1 VDEFEAMVAPHVG
14 ALRSYLTRLVANASD
29 ADDLVQDALVQAH
42 RKLAEFRGDSSFKTW
57 LFAIATRL
65 GLTHLRTRKRWP
77 VTTQL
82 ETHERCHRDPAFL
95 AKLGGE
101 LAQPEFRYEVA
112 EHVAYCFACVGRMLE
127 PDVSAAVLL
136 VEVFGL
142 AASEAAKA
150 LDVTESVLRHKL
162 AAGRREMTDAFDGL
176 CALVNKGGACHQ
188 CSELREVSPPDRRG
202 DAPPDLSGDL
212 KRRLAIV
219 RDADA
224 VGGPTARLH
233 KLMLGFIAEHAD

>member
-1 VDEFEAMVAPHVG
+1 MADFDALAAPHLG

-29 ADDLVQDALVQAH
+29 ADDLVQDTLVQAH
-42 RKLAEFRGDSSFKTW
+42 RKLAEFRGESSFKTW

-77 VTTQL
+77 ATTQL
-82 ETHERCHRDPAFL
+82 ETHDRCHRDPAFL
-95 AKLGGE
+95 AKLGSE
-101 LAQPEFRYEVA
+101 VADPEFRYEVA

-162 AAGRREMTDAFDGL
+162 AAGRREMTDTFDGL
-176 CALVNKGGACHQ
+176 CALVNKQGACHQ
-188 CSELREVSPPDRRG
+188 CSELREISPPDRRG
-202 DAPPDLSGDL
+202 DAPPELGDMR
-212 KRRLAIV
+212 RRLAIV
-219 RDADA
+219 READVVA
-224 VGGPTARLH
+224 GPTARLH
-233 KLMLGFIAEHAD
+233 ALMLGFIAEHAD